1 MNEENLK
8 TIDLNELKAKVFD
21 EVYKKII
28 NDENDEY
35 SDLIVEDVFM
45 AYEIF
50 EMIENINV
58 RGIV

>member
-28 NDENDEY
+28 NDEKDEY
-35 SDLIVEDVFM
+35 SDLIVEDIFI

-50 EMIENINV
+50 EMIEKINV

>member
-1 MNEENLK
+1 MNEENFK

-28 NDENDEY
+28 NDEKDEY
-35 SDLIVEDVFM
+35 SDLIVEDIFI

-50 EMIENINV
+50 EMIEKINV